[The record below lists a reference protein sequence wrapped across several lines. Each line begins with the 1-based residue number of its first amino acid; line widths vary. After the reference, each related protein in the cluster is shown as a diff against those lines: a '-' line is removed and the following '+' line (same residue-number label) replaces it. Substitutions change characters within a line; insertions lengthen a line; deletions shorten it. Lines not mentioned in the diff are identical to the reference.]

1 MRGSKFSENN
11 KVRGNIRLVSEK
23 TINCHGLAV
32 FEQSN
37 VQYSWVKDM
46 ESICKNVSALTYEVC
61 YP

>member
-11 KVRGNIRLVSEK
+11 KVKGNIRLVSEK

-32 FEQSN
+32 IEQS
-37 VQYSWVKDM
+37 
-46 ESICKNVSALTYEVC
+46 NVSALTFEVC